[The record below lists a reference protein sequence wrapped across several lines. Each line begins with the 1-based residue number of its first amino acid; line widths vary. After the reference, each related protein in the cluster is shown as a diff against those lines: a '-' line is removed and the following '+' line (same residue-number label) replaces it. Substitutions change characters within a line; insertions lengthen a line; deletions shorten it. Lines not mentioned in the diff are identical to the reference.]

1 MTTAKLSEAWAVSK
15 VDRARAALDRM
26 LEESNLMPSG
36 KLPPERDLCEQI
48 GVSRSTLRSA
58 LNLLEAEGKI
68 WRRVGSGTYTG
79 STPPKELQGLPA
91 ISDATS
97 PGELME
103 LRLMIEPGIAR
114 LAALRAT
121 RSEIEYLKHCVAGAD
136 VRWPRLG
143 TTVHVDIIDRQGNMV
158 AATSS
163 GAWIKSSKII
173 ADLGFPLGNR
183 LMTFYLA
190 PKNHPNVVAPYK
202 RPRTTLSP
210 SLATVGARP
219 WMAFGSMG
227 GDQQDQWQLQ
237 FFLNR
242 VVFGMTVQEAIEAP
256 KFSSD
261 HFPGFF
267 APHDRFPNKVRL
279 ETRMSSRRHAQRR
292 RGAQAGDGKADGV
305 QRHR

>member
-1 MTTAKLSEAWAVSK
+1 
-15 VDRARAALDRM
+15 
-26 LEESNLMPSG
+26 MPSG

-143 TTVHVDIIDRQGNMV
+143 TRNSARRHHRPSREYGSSHLKWGVDQVIQDNCGLGIPTRQPSDDLLSRTEKPSKRRRTVQ
-158 AATSS
+158 TSS
-163 GAWIKSSKII
+163 H
-173 ADLGFPLGNR
+173 DLESF
-183 LMTFYLA
+183 
-190 PKNHPNVVAPYK
+190 
-202 RPRTTLSP
+202 
-210 SLATVGARP
+210 ARHGRC
-219 WMAFGSMG
+219 AA
-227 GDQQDQWQLQ
+227 
-237 FFLNR
+237 
-242 VVFGMTVQEAIEAP
+242 V
-256 KFSSD
+256 
-261 HFPGFF
+261 
-267 APHDRFPNKVRL
+267 
-279 ETRMSSRRHAQRR
+279 
-292 RGAQAGDGKADGV
+292 DGV
-305 QRHR
+305 RKHGR